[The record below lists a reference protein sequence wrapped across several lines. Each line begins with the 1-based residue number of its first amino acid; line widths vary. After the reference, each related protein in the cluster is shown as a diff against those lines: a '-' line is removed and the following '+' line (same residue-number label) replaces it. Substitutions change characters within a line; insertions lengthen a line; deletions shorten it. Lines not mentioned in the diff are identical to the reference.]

1 MRNLRPRPPRQI
13 EEFFIPTERKSSLR
27 SQTYPSA
34 KTATK
39 TPSSVFCIG
48 SNATKYLKEP
58 PSRKR
63 DKVVDIDSD
72 ETKPEMKP
80 SPTKR
85 SKANKARLS
94 YPSPPSDEDT
104 IMIEAMSGTVL
115 VDLPLEVSTDALGLP
130 IHPTPVAPQKTC
142 SCHDEHVC
150 LCPLNLLPCILIHH
164 GY

>member
-1 MRNLRPRPPRQI
+1 MRNLRPRPSRQI

-27 SQTYPSA
+27 SQTYPSS

-39 TPSSVFCIG
+39 TSSSVFCVESDI
-48 SNATKYLKEP
+48 TKYPKES

-63 DKVVDIDSD
+63 DKVADIDND
-72 ETKPEMKP
+72 ESKPEMKP

-104 IMIEAMSGTVL
+104 IMVKAMSGTVL
-115 VDLPLEVSTDALGLP
+115 LDLPLEVSTDFLGLP
-130 IHPTPVAPQKTC
+130 LHLLHPRRHALAMTSMPVFVH
-142 SCHDEHVC
+142 S
-150 LCPLNLLPCILIHH
+150 I
-164 GY
+164 